1 MRDNPQADDLLKIAE
16 VTFRQEIL
24 PHLPADKKYTALMIA
39 NAMRIAARQFGC
51 DKNEAAAEIAALSEL
66 LGQPATGDGADVLLN
81 LNKQFAA
88 AIRSGAFASGVGY
101 SIWYLALP
109 KLKSSQAAVVQLTVP
124 VLAIVAGMVFLNE
137 QITLQLMVASTLILG
152 AVLVFLLTKKHV

>member
-16 VTFRQEIL
+16 ATFRQEIL

-51 DKNEAAAEIAALSEL
+51 DKNEAEAEIAALSEL
-66 LGQPATGDGADVLLN
+66 LGQSTTGDGPDALLN

-88 AIRSGAFASGVGY
+88 AIRSGAFSSGKKGHDMARKY
-101 SIWYLALP
+101 
-109 KLKSSQAAVVQLTVP
+109 
-124 VLAIVAGMVFLNE
+124 
-137 QITLQLMVASTLILG
+137 
-152 AVLVFLLTKKHV
+152 LLTSVQNRLAEVNPKAISGGCNDRG